1 MKGLFFVVLAFAMV
15 SVGTVSAHAAPNFSG
30 TWVLDINKSDLG
42 MKNPAA
48 MARMKKVVLIIK
60 HTANKLSIERST
72 GEVAV
77 YSLDGRESVN
87 SLPGGG
93 QAKTTMSWSGDTLVS
108 KTISNLSG
116 SNVKSTDVRSLGANG
131 HEMVLKVSLQ
141 MPSGERRQ
149 TLIYIKQ

>member
-30 TWVLDINKSDLG
+30 TWALDLNKSDLG

-60 HTANKLSIERST
+60 QTANKLSIERST

-77 YSLDGRESVN
+77 YSLDDRESVN

-93 QAKTTMSWSGDTLVS
+93 QAKTTMSWSGDTLIS
-108 KTISNLSG
+108 KTISNSSG
-116 SNVKSTDVRSLGANG
+116 SNVMSTDIRSLNANG
-131 HEMVLKVSLQ
+131 REMVLKVSLK

-149 TLIYIKQ
+149 TLIYTKQ

>member
-30 TWVLDINKSDLG
+30 TWVLDLNKSDLG
-42 MKNPAA
+42 MKNPTA

-60 HTANKLSIERST
+60 QTANKLSIERST

-93 QAKTTMSWSGDTLVS
+93 QAKTTMSWSGATLIS
-108 KTISNLSG
+108 KTISNSSG
-116 SNVKSTDVRSLGANG
+116 SNVMSTDVRSLNANG
-131 HEMVLKVSLQ
+131 REMLLKVSLK

-149 TLIYIKQ
+149 TLIYTKQ